1 MRVNNGS
8 ILQHYYEI
16 KSMNLELFR
25 ALTPR
30 ITLLLLFVVGT
41 IGWLLRW
48 MLADN
53 LLRFSDFKKNIED
66 IEGLLRD
73 IDRIRQDDQ
82 KYFLEQYVDLK
93 AFYVAFEKNEA
104 LIIRIFKQLNELAK
118 SVNQI
123 VGALNAGENRYVWVL
138 V

>member
-1 MRVNNGS
+1 
-8 ILQHYYEI
+8 
-16 KSMNLELFR
+16 MNLELFR
-25 ALTPR
+25 ALTPW

-53 LLRFSDFKKNIED
+53 LRRFSDFRKNIED

-82 KYFLEQYVDLK
+82 KYSFEQYVDIK
-93 AFYVAFEKNEA
+93 AFYVSFEKNEA

-123 VGALNAGENRYVWVL
+123 VGALNAGENRNV
-138 V
+138 